1 MTGIPVGGHRLVRWP
16 LTLTSGIAYDTSS
29 MAVNVVLDTN
39 VLVAAMRSRQ
49 GASYQLLTLL
59 GSGKFEVNVSVGLVF
74 EYEGALRRTAPL
86 GEDNIDGILDY
97 ICGMANKPKVYYLWR
112 PMLRD
117 PNDDFVL
124 EVAVAGGCEAIVTF
138 NKRDFVGA
146 ERFGIRVVSPRDFLA
161 EIGEL
166 K

>member
-1 MTGIPVGGHRLVRWP
+1 
-16 LTLTSGIAYDTSS
+16 

-49 GASYQLLTLL
+49 GASYRLLTLL
-59 GSGKFEVNVSVGLVF
+59 GSGKFEVSVSVGLVL
-74 EYEGALRRTAPL
+74 EYEDALRRRVPL
-86 GEDNIDGILDY
+86 GEDDVDDVLDY
-97 ICGMANKPKVYYLWR
+97 LCAVANKPRVYYLWR

-117 PNDDFVL
+117 PNDDLVL

-138 NKRDFVGA
+138 KRRDFEGTD
-146 ERFGIRVVSPRDFLA
+146 RFVVRVLSPRELLG

-166 K
+166 E

>member
-1 MTGIPVGGHRLVRWP
+1 
-16 LTLTSGIAYDTSS
+16 
-29 MAVNVVLDTN
+29 MAVDVVLDTN

-49 GASYQLLTLL
+49 GASYRLLTLV
-59 GSGKFEVNVSVGLVF
+59 GSGKFEVSVSVGLVL
-74 EYEGALRRTAPL
+74 EYEDALTRLALVDR
-86 GEDNIDGILDY
+86 DDQDDVLDY
-97 ICGMANKPKVYYLWR
+97 VCAVANKPKVYYLWR

-117 PNDDFVL
+117 PNDDLVL

-138 NKRDFVGA
+138 NKRDFGGA
-146 ERFGIRVVSPRDFLA
+146 EGFGIRVLSPREFLV

>member
-1 MTGIPVGGHRLVRWP
+1 MVVK
-16 LTLTSGIAYDTSS
+16 
-29 MAVNVVLDTN
+29 VVLDTN

-49 GASYQLLTLL
+49 GASYRLMTLL
-59 GSGKFEVNVSVGLVF
+59 GSGKFEVSVSVGLVL
-74 EYEGALRRTAPL
+74 EYESALRRTAPL
-86 GEDNIDGILDY
+86 DDGNIDYVLDFV
-97 ICGMANKPKVYYLWR
+97 CSVANKPKVYYLWR
-112 PMLRD
+112 PVLRD

-138 NKRDFVGA
+138 NKRDFAGA
-146 ERFGIRVVSPRDFLA
+146 ERFGIRVVSPREFLA

>member
-1 MTGIPVGGHRLVRWP
+1 
-16 LTLTSGIAYDTSS
+16 

-39 VLVAAMRSRQ
+39 VLVSAMRSRQ
-49 GASYQLLTLL
+49 GASYRLLALV
-59 GSGKFEVNVSVGLVF
+59 GSGRFEVSVSVGLVL
-74 EYEGALRRTAPL
+74 EYEDALTRMALVGKDDRDDL
-86 GEDNIDGILDY
+86 LDY
-97 ICGMANKPKVYYLWR
+97 VCAVANKPKVYYLWR

-124 EVAVAGGCEAIVTF
+124 EVAVAGGCEVIVTF
-138 NKRDFVGA
+138 NKRDFGGA
-146 ERFGIRVVSPRDFLA
+146 ERFGIRVLSPREFLV

>member
-1 MTGIPVGGHRLVRWP
+1 MERCCGIV
-16 LTLTSGIAYDTSS
+16 YDTVL

-39 VLVAAMRSRQ
+39 VLVAAMWSRQ
-49 GASYQLLTLL
+49 GASYRLLALV
-59 GSGKFEVNVSVGLVF
+59 GSGKFEISVSVGLVL
-74 EYEGALRRTAPL
+74 EYEDALTRRAL
-86 GEDNIDGILDY
+86 VDKEDRDDVLDY
-97 ICGMANKPKVYYLWR
+97 VCAVANKPKVYYLWR

-117 PNDDFVL
+117 PNDDLVL

-138 NKRDFVGA
+138 NKRDFGGA
-146 ERFGIRVVSPRDFLA
+146 ERFGIQVLSPREFLV